1 MPAGKAGADQA
12 RRAAIQNVDE
22 GRVTGPLAPNTVV
35 APLGINSLPQQSP
48 VRHGLDPAMLHH
60 TLPTAG
66 SFAPTT
72 SFQPDIT
79 GHSSSAALPFA
90 TGHAP
95 APGSTPA
102 SGFSATRSTRGAANM
117 AVSEYLD
124 PDIPEMGGDADG
136 LPAADDHN
144 LPSRSTKVDFGPSQ
158 QEREAR
164 RLFEDPSES
173 KAMDLQCEGK
183 KMDGM
188 HLQGQLSFAISVC
201 SRQTRW

>member
-1 MPAGKAGADQA
+1 
-12 RRAAIQNVDE
+12 
-22 GRVTGPLAPNTVV
+22 
-35 APLGINSLPQQSP
+35 
-48 VRHGLDPAMLHH
+48 
-60 TLPTAG
+60 
-66 SFAPTT
+66 
-72 SFQPDIT
+72 
-79 GHSSSAALPFA
+79 
-90 TGHAP
+90 
-95 APGSTPA
+95 
-102 SGFSATRSTRGAANM
+102 
-117 AVSEYLD
+117 VSEYLD